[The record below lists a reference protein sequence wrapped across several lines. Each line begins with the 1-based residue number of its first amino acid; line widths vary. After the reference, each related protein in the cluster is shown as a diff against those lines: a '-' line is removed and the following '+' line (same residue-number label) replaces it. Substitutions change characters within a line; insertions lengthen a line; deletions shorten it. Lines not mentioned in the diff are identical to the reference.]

1 MICQKHIFTISTS
14 KISNVALRLE
24 KIWFGVRYQFVHS
37 KKAIC
42 LKKIQEKLFVLK
54 IFKFLQKW
62 RILLREQDAEFL
74 DEKLKA
80 MKTWLNDFWRRR
92 VGKWKALSGFGFRY
106 LVAIGFY
113 LVVSAR
119 WVDSFVS
126 QCCKTLML
134 SIKAGVFSVT
144 N

>member
-1 MICQKHIFTISTS
+1 M
-14 KISNVALRLE
+14 
-24 KIWFGVRYQFVHS
+24 HS

-113 LVVSAR
+113 LVVSVR
-119 WVDSFVS
+119 WVESFVS
-126 QCCKTLML
+126 QCCKTLKL
-134 SIKAGVFSVT
+134 SIKARFSSVT
-144 N
+144 NLSLIYWLGSLWWNLSTRVQSP